1 MSATFETARNEIFAI
16 FNTAWVAAGD
26 YTVLWPDVAGTPP
39 EGSEDPWARVQLNH
53 VLGNQN
59 GFGPI
64 AQKRWNREGFLL
76 VQVFTAIGKGGT
88 QNYQLCQSIVDA
100 YQGVT
105 TDSGIWFRN
114 PRINE
119 VGNDGHYY
127 QNNAIVDF
135 EYQQVT

>member
-76 VQVFTAIGKGGT
+76 VQVL
-88 QNYQLCQSIVDA
+88 QQSVRAERKITNFVNLSLMLTRA
-100 YQGVT
+100 
-105 TDSGIWFRN
+105 
-114 PRINE
+114 
-119 VGNDGHYY
+119 
-127 QNNAIVDF
+127 
-135 EYQQVT
+135 